1 MASAKKSSLDV
12 ANKVLWRDLCMCR
25 DDDDDEGIHLAD
37 ADDVVGEDGEKAST
51 SSMAQSHMNASA
63 LDVVCFMLMVR
74 MKREYAKHRKV
85 CGRQRDKC
93 GGEGKIPS
101 TRFMLCP
108 ART

>member
-25 DDDDDEGIHLAD
+25 GDDDDEGIHLAD

-63 LDVVCFMLMVR
+63 LDVVCFMLMVMNEKGICQASQGLR
-74 MKREYAKHRKV
+74 EAKR
-85 CGRQRDKC
+85 QC